1 MVMDYDKTE
10 IRIAYD
16 KVRALAPEPFSVSV
30 VVATLSSHCIADIF
44 SKVIEFAAGR

>member
-30 VVATLSSHCIADIF
+30 VATLRSHCIADIL
-44 SKVIEFAAGR
+44 SKVIEFAARR